1 MDNQKSTSSTNPP
14 LEIPGDIRTFLEG
27 ILQDAGMLVPDTTMK
42 EEMIKE
48 LFARLDNFITT
59 AIINNLPS
67 EHLDAFIKLNE
78 EKKPKNE
85 IEQFLKDK
93 MPKSQEVMTHAFAE
107 FRDLYL
113 KNVTI
118 ARNAP
123 SIPQNI
129 PAPSV
134 ITTQK

>member
-1 MDNQKSTSSTNPP
+1 M
-14 LEIPGDIRTFLEG
+14 EIPSEIRTFLES
-27 ILQDAGMLVPDTTMK
+27 ILQDAGMLTTDASMK

-48 LFARLDNFITT
+48 LYARLDNFITT
-59 AIINNLPS
+59 TIINNLPS

-93 MPKSQEVMTHAFAE
+93 MPKSQEVMTRAFAE

-113 KNVTI
+113 KNVMVS
-118 ARNAP
+118 RNAP
-123 SIPQNI
+123 SVPQNI

-134 ITTQK
+134 TTTQK